1 MTSVTPKSSPAGHPA
16 GVEDPVVERAP
27 DTDKGIREYRAT
39 ATLVGGIT
47 AVALFLALRPSPPV
61 IARPATHPAPVVSA
75 STRIVVHVAGAVRS
89 PGVYELAPGARVADA
104 IEAAGGARPRADLSL
119 LNLAELVRD
128 GMQIL
133 VGARGTAAAPA
144 AQPVSSPG
152 APIVDLN
159 AADQAALE
167 TIPGIG
173 PVKAAAILG
182 HRSEIGAFTSFDELL
197 EVTGIG
203 PATFESIRPY
213 IAI

>member
-1 MTSVTPKSSPAGHPA
+1 
-16 GVEDPVVERAP
+16 VEDPVIERAP
-27 DTDKGIREYRAT
+27 DTDEGIREYRAT

-61 IARPATHPAPVVSA
+61 IARPATSPAPVVSA

-104 IEAAGGARPRADLSL
+104 IEAAGGARPRADLNL
-119 LNLAELVRD
+119 LNLAEVVRD

-203 PATFESIRPY
+203 PATLESIRPY

>member
-182 HRSEIGAFTSFDELL
+182 YRSEIGTFTSFDELL

>member
-1 MTSVTPKSSPAGHPA
+1 
-16 GVEDPVVERAP
+16 VEDPVVERAP

-104 IEAAGGARPRADLSL
+104 IEAAGGARPRADLNL
-119 LNLAELVRD
+119 LNLAEVVRD

-203 PATFESIRPY
+203 PATLESIRPY